1 MIYKSKALTFI
12 MQYLLKE
19 KNIAIHIQ
27 RVMDTMLLGEI
38 VETLKLIAKFD
49 PQKFHIFIN

>member
-1 MIYKSKALTFI
+1 

-19 KNIAIHIQ
+19 KNRAIHIQ
-27 RVMDTMLLGEI
+27 RVVDTMLLGEI